1 MWKYTFVNAYGV
13 TFTYT
18 TGESEDKFLSDLA
31 YIKYCLDRNS
41 ILVKMQPV

>member
-1 MWKYTFVNAYGV
+1 MWTYTFVNQYGV

-18 TGESEDKFLSDLA
+18 TGEAEGLSDLA

-41 ILVKMQPV
+41 LLVSMEVKP